1 MQPCTKTAQ
10 KSTLG
15 GGKKFLLEDSEC
27 MCATGGK
34 VTIIQHAQID
44 SAGSV
49 METFKNIAMMIP
61 GAMLGNDKAPKVVES
76 YWMDEAEKER
86 IDEVRYGEAAQLFVR
101 TENVDEGHS
110 ISIHM
115 KEKNGQKIDGKV
127 SSKPF
132 TGTVKADGTAQLKPL
147 HTEKNW
153 NKTQE

>member
-76 YWMDEAEKER
+76 YWMDEAGKER